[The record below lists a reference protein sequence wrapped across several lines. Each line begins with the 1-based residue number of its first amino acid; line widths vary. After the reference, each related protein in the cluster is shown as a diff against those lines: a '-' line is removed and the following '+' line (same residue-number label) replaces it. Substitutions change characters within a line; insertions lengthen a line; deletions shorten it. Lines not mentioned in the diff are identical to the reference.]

1 MKGNH
6 SQSHKQVRELNTS
19 SITVEFKVTPD
30 PIFVSFKHWRI
41 QVLKGR
47 KDQDMTK
54 GIGML
59 NNQKVKKVI
68 SEWGMWWRW
77 LMHSPPVWQASLEG
91 LKVTTIVPNPLGISP
106 QMQVSC
112 GWRRVHM
119 HKQYNIDC
127 LCDLC
132 YLSSMCW
139 KFLFVCLLFALN
151 VFTFFFYQSLFVF
164 VSKIQKHIK
173 VENPKSL
180 IDIIVYCHK
189 HVLPCT
195 FVLMALCIYECSLY
209 LMHLYHC
216 EKNLDINVTVVNR
229 SSNLS

>member
-1 MKGNH
+1 
-6 SQSHKQVRELNTS
+6 
-19 SITVEFKVTPD
+19 
-30 PIFVSFKHWRI
+30 
-41 QVLKGR
+41 
-47 KDQDMTK
+47 
-54 GIGML
+54 
-59 NNQKVKKVI
+59 
-68 SEWGMWWRW
+68 MWWRW

-195 FVLMALCIYECSLY
+195 FVLMALCIYEHSLFFMY
-209 LMHLYHC
+209 SYHC
-216 EKNLDINVTVVNR
+216 GKNLDIYETIVNR
-229 SSNLS
+229 SSNLSWMISQWFCWSWNLHRLVPIYLPTFLLLLLLFFFFCLKSSTNVNLKMKRDNELQKLSHILVFY